1 MTVCFLGYRTFGLL
15 GGCALLA
22 ASCSL
27 LHAPASPDHA
37 SATRGSAP
45 AQLVQLDFGRQAR
58 FARCIPPACPIRTPK
73 TLAPETPSPPVD
85 RAVLPVP
92 TEPVAPD
99 PVAQNPLPKTETSRT
114 VTVQF
119 AFGSARLSPA
129 AQSRLEAAIADI
141 ATAHSVTIS
150 GRTDNTGP
158 LAVNEALALARAQA
172 VRNYLL
178 NKHPAL
184 TAALTV
190 QAQGACC
197 FIAPNDTLAGRTQNR
212 RVEVVFRMT
221 EEDPP

>member
-1 MTVCFLGYRTFGLL
+1 MTVRFLRYRTLGLL
-15 GGCALLA
+15 GSCALLA

-27 LHAPASPDHA
+27 LHAPGSDHA
-37 SATRGSAP
+37 SATRVSAP
-45 AQLVQLDFGRQAR
+45 AQLVQLDFGHKAM
-58 FARCIPPACPIRTPK
+58 FARCIPPACPTRTPK
-73 TLAPETPSPPVD
+73 TLAPETPSPPID
-85 RAVLPVP
+85 RAVLPASA
-92 TEPVAPD
+92 EPVAPD
-99 PVAQNPLPKTETSRT
+99 PVAPNPLPKTETSRT

-119 AFGSARLSPA
+119 AFGSTWLSPT

-150 GRTDNTGP
+150 GRTDSTGP
-158 LAVNEALALARAQA
+158 LAVNEALALARAHA

-197 FIAPNDTLAGRTQNR
+197 FIASNDTLTGRAMNR
-212 RVEVVFRMT
+212 RVEVVFHMT
-221 EEDPP
+221 EEDQP

>member
-1 MTVCFLGYRTFGLL
+1 MTMCFLRYSTLGLL
-15 GGCALLA
+15 GSCALLA

-27 LHAPASPDHA
+27 LHAPVSDHE
-37 SATRGSAP
+37 SATRVSAP
-45 AQLVQLDFGRQAR
+45 AQLVQLDFGRQAM
-58 FARCIPPACPIRTPK
+58 FARCIPPACPTRTPK
-73 TLAPETPSPPVD
+73 TLALETPSPPVD
-85 RAVLPVP
+85 RAVLHAPA
-92 TEPVAPD
+92 EPVAPD
-99 PVAQNPLPKTETSRT
+99 PVAQNPLPKTETSRM

-119 AFGSARLSPA
+119 AFGSAWLSPA

-150 GRTDNTGP
+150 GRTDSTGS
-158 LAVNEALALARAQA
+158 LAVNEALALARALA

-197 FIAPNDTLAGRTQNR
+197 FTAPNDTLAGRAQNR